1 MRVTI
6 LISKFD
12 FKYILFSHC
21 TYHNEKKMFD
31 AEKNE
36 AVYFPASFE
45 NKDEQRPRDSDFQ
58 VRLQRISLTYP

>member
-1 MRVTI
+1 
-6 LISKFD
+6 
-12 FKYILFSHC
+12 
-21 TYHNEKKMFD
+21 MFD